1 VINYSTH
8 GTKVAVDAVRARYTG
23 VIAGGIDE
31 THYRTLDAATLQ
43 AQADAAR
50 RQAGAR
56 FILTPGCS
64 VPNDSK
70 PDELHKLHR
79 LFAG

>member
-1 VINYSTH
+1 M
-8 GTKVAVDAVRARYTG
+8 
-23 VIAGGIDE
+23 IAGGIDE
-31 THYRTLDAATLQ
+31 TAYRTLDPATLR

-64 VPNDSK
+64 VPNDSQ

-79 LFAG
+79 LFAS